1 MSRKDR
7 SQANYSRPRQHSVRP
22 TRDSFLIFCEGE
34 TEVGYFSSFK
44 KRAKRIAGG
53 NALKIVENA
62 VAYKAGM
69 EKKVDQYWVVFDK
82 DETTDEQFS
91 QAIRLAEASNIRV
104 AWSNQAFECW
114 IILHYRE
121 FKYACHRN
129 EYESILKRF
138 IPEYSSRE
146 KSEEQGR
153 RLHLQTASLLPA
165 ALQNAKNGHT
175 SFHPDLP
182 DANKQT
188 STLIYT
194 LVEAILQH
202 S

>member
-7 SQANYSRPRQHSVRP
+7 AKPSYRPHRHSQKSI
-22 TRDSFLIFCEGE
+22 RDSFLIFCEGE

-44 KRAKRIAGG
+44 KRAKRVTGG
-53 NALKIVENA
+53 NALKTVENA
-62 VAYKAGM
+62 VAYKNGM
-69 EKKVDQYWVVFDK
+69 EKKVDQYWIVFDK
-82 DETTDEQFS
+82 DETTDAQFV
-91 QAIRLAEASNIRV
+91 QAIKLAVANDIRV

-121 FKYACHRN
+121 FKHACHRN
-129 EYESILKRF
+129 DYEGILRRF
-138 IPEYSSRE
+138 LPEYSARD

-153 RLHLQTASLLPA
+153 RLHLQTTSLLPT
-165 ALQNAKNGHT
+165 ALENAKRGHT

-182 DANKQT
+182 DAHKQT
-188 STLIYT
+188 STLVYT